1 MLLVVG
7 VGLAL
12 LGMLV
17 VDAAIPEAAVATD
30 GRMVW
35 AGALMCVTGYVLTL
49 VGLVRWSLRTYRATS
64 VRAVERRTAASAAV

>member
-17 VDAAIPEAAVATD
+17 VDAAIPETATATD
-30 GRMVW
+30 GRMAW
-35 AGALMCVTGYVLTL
+35 AGAVMCVTGYALTL
-49 VGLVRWSLRTYRATS
+49 AALVRWSLRSYRATS
-64 VRAVERRTAASAAV
+64 ARAVERRTAASAAV